1 MPFVCFVDKY
11 MNGFV
16 SAAATSQ
23 QLAAMIEEARAS
35 VVQVQSGGRGIGTGV
50 IWRSDATRSEIV
62 TNAHVVAGSE
72 RRPSTSLRGRGA
84 IKVVTADNR
93 EFDATVTATN
103 AQLDLAMLRVEVGN
117 LPVAKVEDSSR
128 LRVGELVFAIGNP
141 WGQVGVVTSGIVSG
155 TGSIQIQG
163 TNRTAQYIRSDVLLA
178 PGNSGGPLLSAEGA
192 VVGVNAMIFGG
203 DLSVAIPSHV
213 AMEWIAGSPDNPV
226 RLGIGVQAVRLPSQK
241 QGLLVVD
248 IQPDGAAAKSLLVGD
263 VVLGVAGEAV
273 DDPDRF
279 IGAITRNARQRGVV
293 RLNVMR
299 GGALQDV
306 DVQVSA
312 V

>member
-1 MPFVCFVDKY
+1 

-23 QLAAMIEEARAS
+23 QMAAMIEEAKAS

-50 IWRSDATRSEIV
+50 IWRSDATRCEIV

-72 RRPSTSLRGRGA
+72 RRSGRGA

-103 AQLDLAMLRVEVGN
+103 AQLDLAMLRVEAGN

-192 VVGVNAMIFGG
+192 VVGINAMIFGG

-213 AMEWIAGSPDNPV
+213 ASEWIAGSPDNPV

-293 RLNVMR
+293 PLNVMR

>member
-1 MPFVCFVDKY
+1 
-11 MNGFV
+11 MNGFI
-16 SAAATSQ
+16 SAAVTSEQ
-23 QLAAMIEEARAS
+23 MAAMIEEAKSS
-35 VVQVQSGGRGIGTGV
+35 VVQVQSGGRGIGAGV
-50 IWRSDATRSEIV
+50 IWRSDATFSEVV
-62 TNAHVVAGSE
+62 TNAHVVAGVE
-72 RRPSTSLRGRGA
+72 RRPPTSSRGQGR
-84 IKVVTADNR
+84 IRVVTADNR
-93 EFDATVTATN
+93 EFDATATATASN
-103 AQLDLAMLRVEVGN
+103 LQLDLAMLRVEVGN
-117 LPVAKVEDSSR
+117 LPVAKVEDSSQ

-163 TNRTAQYIRSDVLLA
+163 TNRTAQYIRSDVLLG
-178 PGNSGGPLLSAEGA
+178 PGNSGGPLLNAAGA
-192 VVGVNAMIFGG
+192 VVGINAMIFGG

-213 AMEWIAGSPDNPV
+213 ASEWIAGSPDNPV

-248 IQPDGAAAKSLLVGD
+248 VQPDGAAGKSLLVGD

-279 IGAITRNARQRGVV
+279 IGAITRNARQRGFV

-299 GGALQDV
+299 GGAMRDV
-306 DVQVSA
+306 DVRVTVA
-312 V
+312 